1 MKKFNEFELWMLTNA
16 IHAYVKQAEKDIKL
30 AEDDGHRSL
39 FAPGYFTTVGKE
51 LLDKVESMTKKQKK
65 NA

>member
-16 IHAYVKQAEKDIKL
+16 IHGYVQQAENDIKL
-30 AEDDGHRSL
+30 AEADGHRSL
-39 FAPGYFTTVGKE
+39 FAPGYFTIVGKE
-51 LLDKVESMTKKQKK
+51 LLDKVESMTKRQKK